1 VFEALILGLSPYF
14 RFFYVIKEK
23 KAQRDSRI
31 HVGGYDGPTML
42 ITPGFPHEKKS
53 L

>member
-1 VFEALILGLSPYF
+1 MLS
-14 RFFYVIKEK
+14 RK
-23 KAQRDSRI
+23 KRRSETQGFMLVVMMGQSRI

-42 ITPGFPHEKKS
+42 ITPRFPHEKKS